1 MFITHYLL
9 SLLIWVPIIGG
20 LVVLIAKSRDG
31 KKEAARWSALAIAI
45 LTLLLCI
52 PLYLDFNPTISNIQF
67 VEKVRWFDLFGS
79 RNAIYYHL
87 GVDGFSVL
95 FIILTSFTNLI
106 IILAAWNSI
115 KIRLRQYMAIFLIT
129 TGLTNGVFCAQDTM
143 LFYIFWEALL
153 IPTTLGIGIWGGKR
167 KAYAAIKYFLYT
179 FAGSV
184 FLLLALL
191 YIQKQVALMPADR
204 LVDLGSFSIANFIN
218 WATEVNF
225 AGDLINLT
233 LTTQW
238 LLFGAF
244 FLAFA
249 VKIPMW
255 PLHSWLP
262 DAHSEAPA
270 GGSVVLA
277 ALMLKLG
284 AYGFLRFVLPLIP
297 SITATLDTLL
307 ISLSLI
313 AIVYVGIVA
322 VAQTDFK
329 RLIAYSS
336 ISHMGLV
343 TLAIF
348 SIFLLVKN
356 NPNHAQGILDA
367 ELAIQGAMF
376 QMIAHAFS
384 SGGMF
389 IGCGYLYFR
398 MQTRNISDFQG
409 VATVMP
415 VFAAFFMLF
424 ALANIGLPGTSGF
437 VGEFLIIITVFKYSP
452 LVALLAGM
460 TLIIAPVY
468 TLWMYKR
475 IFFGQVVS
483 VKVENLKDIAG
494 LEIFI
499 FILLSIP
506 ILLFGFYP
514 EPILNLSSAAS
525 AYIIQA
531 AHFTTIP

>member
-20 LVVLIAKSRDG
+20 FVVLVAKSRDG
-31 KKEAARWSALAIAI
+31 KKEAARWSALAIAV
-45 LTLLLCI
+45 LTLLLCV
-52 PLYLDFNPTISNIQF
+52 PLYLDFNPATSSMQF

-79 RNAIYYHL
+79 QNAVYYHL

-95 FIILTSFTNLI
+95 FILLTSFTNLI

-129 TGLTNGVFCAQDTM
+129 TGLTNAVFCAQDTM

-191 YIQKQVALMPADR
+191 YIQKQVALMPASS
-204 LVDLGSFSIANFIN
+204 LVDLGSFSMANFIN

-233 LTTQW
+233 LTAQW

-255 PLHSWLP
+255 PFHSWLP

-297 SITATLDTLL
+297 SITAMLDTTL

-322 VAQTDFK
+322 VAQTDF
-329 RLIAYSS
+329 
-336 ISHMGLV
+336 
-343 TLAIF
+343 
-348 SIFLLVKN
+348 
-356 NPNHAQGILDA
+356 
-367 ELAIQGAMF
+367 
-376 QMIAHAFS
+376 
-384 SGGMF
+384 
-389 IGCGYLYFR
+389 
-398 MQTRNISDFQG
+398 
-409 VATVMP
+409 
-415 VFAAFFMLF
+415 
-424 ALANIGLPGTSGF
+424 
-437 VGEFLIIITVFKYSP
+437 
-452 LVALLAGM
+452 
-460 TLIIAPVY
+460 
-468 TLWMYKR
+468 
-475 IFFGQVVS
+475 
-483 VKVENLKDIAG
+483 
-494 LEIFI
+494 
-499 FILLSIP
+499 
-506 ILLFGFYP
+506 
-514 EPILNLSSAAS
+514 
-525 AYIIQA
+525 
-531 AHFTTIP
+531 

>member
-1 MFITHYLL
+1 MFITHHLL

-20 LVVLIAKSRDG
+20 FAVLAAKSSDG
-31 KKEAARWSALAIAI
+31 KKEAARWSALAVSIV
-45 LTLLLCI
+45 TLLLCI
-52 PLYLDFNPTISNIQF
+52 PLYLDFNSSSASMQF
-67 VEKVRWFDLFGS
+67 VEQYRWFSLFGTGD
-79 RNAIYYHL
+79 AVYYHL

-95 FIILTSFTNLI
+95 FIILTCFTNLV

-115 KIRLRQYMAIFLIT
+115 SFRLRQHMAIFLIT
-129 TGLTNGVFCAQDTM
+129 TGLTNGVFAAQDTM
-143 LFYIFWEALL
+143 LFYFFWEALL
-153 IPTTLGIGIWGGKR
+153 IPTTLGIGIWGGKK
-167 KAYAAIKYFLYT
+167 KAYAALKYFLYT

-191 YIQKQVALMPADR
+191 YIQHEVALMPANE
-204 LVDLGSFSIANFIN
+204 LVNSGTFSIANFIH
-218 WATEVNF
+218 WATQVNDT
-225 AGDLINLT
+225 GQLVNLT
-233 LTTQW
+233 LTAQW

-255 PLHSWLP
+255 PFHSWLP

-297 SITATLDTLL
+297 AITATLDWFLVG
-307 ISLSLI
+307 ISLI

-322 VAQTDFK
+322 IAQTDFK

-343 TLAIF
+343 TLALF

-356 NPNHAQGILDA
+356 NPNYSLGVADA
-367 ELAIQGAMF
+367 HMAVQGAVF

-389 IGCGYLYFR
+389 IGCGFLYLR
-398 MQTRNISDFQG
+398 MQTRMIADFQG
-409 VATVMP
+409 VARSMP
-415 VFAAFFMLF
+415 IFATFFMLF

-437 VGEFLIIITVFKYSP
+437 VGEFLIILAVFKYAP
-452 LVALLAGM
+452 WVALLAGL
-460 TLIIAPVY
+460 TLILAPAY
-468 TLWMYKR
+468 TLWMYRR
-475 IFFGQVVS
+475 IFFGKVVS
-483 VKVENLKDIAG
+483 HQVANLKDISG
-494 LEIFI
+494 VEIVI
-499 FILLSIP
+499 FVLLAIP
-506 ILLFGFYP
+506 TVLFGFYP
-514 EPILNLSSAAS
+514 EPILQLSSAAS
-525 AYIIQA
+525 THIIQA
-531 AHFTTIP
+531 AHAITIG